1 MLGITDPQIVLA
13 YALAIGLALLCFV
26 YGLLKWNEG
35 GI

>member
-13 YALAIGLALLCFV
+13 YALSIGFALLCFI

-35 GI
+35 GS